1 MYTGL
6 KLNVT
11 AEVVYP
17 FLAEHNTPL
26 KEPLQCESWRET
38 STLVYITGPGEDWEV
53 IHPML
58 GHLTNINPI
67 SLKYWTLCLHMG
79 PEWDYP
85 VVNRPSDSPT
95 KRNFLKVYF
104 CCLVTLGFFSILM
117 CEMCLSAVYSTVE
130 YGAQPK
136 HDKTLSLC
144 VNLILILHLYCSL
157 YFFFHSSIH
166 FLNLFSFGPWGFRSR
181 SQLL

>member
-1 MYTGL
+1 
-6 KLNVT
+6 
-11 AEVVYP
+11 
-17 FLAEHNTPL
+17 
-26 KEPLQCESWRET
+26 
-38 STLVYITGPGEDWEV
+38 
-53 IHPML
+53 ML

-95 KRNFLKVYF
+95 KRNFLTVYF
-104 CCLVTLGFFSILM
+104 CCLVTLGFFFSILM
-117 CEMCLSAVYSTVE
+117 CEMCLSTVYSTVE

-144 VNLILILHLYCSL
+144 VNLILILHLYSSL
-157 YFFFHSSIH
+157 YFFFIHPSIFLTCSVLGHGVSEVDLSCCRVKDRVHAISS
-166 FLNLFSFGPWGFRSR
+166 NS
-181 SQLL
+181 